1 MIAIVYAAPNEAK
14 FSGAREFISGNILVE
29 GNDLDQACLA
39 VSEVFVGHRLRASTV
54 QPARHIQVNYKRLD
68 ALAVCLFDYGR
79 EVEVQPDLLD
89 DFYLVQ
95 VPLQGGSRIRC
106 GSKAFDSMV
115 GMASVL
121 PAQREFTLRLNEDC
135 QKILVQ
141 VDRRK
146 LTAKLEAYLGC
157 KLTRSPDFDI
167 FAHDIVRP
175 NSRMYHAIEGL
186 MSLAIGSE
194 GAGPGQSI
202 IASAFEDA
210 FIFSMLFDVKSD
222 MSSAVKS
229 GAISSACP
237 KAVRRAEEYINSNLS
252 EPIRIE
258 DLVAV
263 SGVSARSIFDGF
275 TRFRDM
281 TPMRYV
287 KFRRLHKVRELLR
300 EADDT
305 TMVSSVAVE
314 WGFNHF
320 GRFAK
325 DYAQAFG
332 ESPSET
338 LRAAKNSHW
347 VARRN

>member
-1 MIAIVYAAPNEAK
+1 MPDAVSVKTEFTAARK
-14 FSGAREFISGNILVE
+14 FFSGNILVE
-29 GNDLDQACLA
+29 GNDLDLARSA
-39 VSEVFVGHRLRASTV
+39 VSEVFVGHRLHAATIK
-54 QPARHIQVNYKRLD
+54 PARPIQVNYKRLD
-68 ALAVCLFDYGR
+68 ALAICLFDYGR
-79 EVEVQPDLLD
+79 ELEIRPNLLD

-95 VPLQGGSRIRC
+95 VPLQGSSRIKC
-106 GSKAFDSMV
+106 GSETFDSKV

-121 PAQREFTLRLNEDC
+121 PAQREFTLRWSEDT

-146 LTAKLEAYLGC
+146 LTSKLEAYLGC
-157 KLTRSPDFDI
+157 KLTRSPEFDLDV
-167 FAHDIVRP
+167 HDAVGL

-186 MSLAIGSE
+186 MSVAIRSGE
-194 GAGPGQSI
+194 TGPDQSI

-222 MSSAVKS
+222 MSAAIHN

-237 KAVRRAEEYINSNLS
+237 KAVRRAEEYIDSHLS
-252 EPIRIE
+252 EPLCIE
-258 DLVAV
+258 DLVTVA
-263 SGVSARSIFDGF
+263 GVSARSLFDGF

-287 KFRRLHKVRELLR
+287 KFRRLHKVRELLKD
-300 EADDT
+300 ADDT
-305 TMVSSVAVE
+305 TKVSSVAVE

-338 LRAAKNSHW
+338 LRKAKNSHQ
-347 VARRN
+347 VAWRK